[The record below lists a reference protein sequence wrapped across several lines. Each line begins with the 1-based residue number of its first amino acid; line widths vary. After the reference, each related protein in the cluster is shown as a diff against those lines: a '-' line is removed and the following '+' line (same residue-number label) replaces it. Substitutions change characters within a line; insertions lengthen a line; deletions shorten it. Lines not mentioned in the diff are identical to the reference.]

1 MDTLHVGID
10 VSKVVLD
17 VYVWPV
23 GLRSQH
29 PNTGDGARELVQELQ
44 NYRLERVIV
53 EATGGYER
61 VVVSA
66 CRRQALPVVVVNPR
80 QVRDFARAMGR
91 LAKTDALDAEVLAE
105 FGRRVMPDQ
114 RAFAGADEEALK
126 GRVDRRKQLTEMIT
140 QERNRLWS
148 AHPDVQP
155 EIKRHVE
162 WLEKQ
167 MKKLDDGISAQMLRV
182 EKWSVFLQKLQG
194 MKGVGPVLKAT
205 LLSHLPELG
214 KLNRKQIAA
223 LVGVAPLNHDSGSTF
238 GKRRIWGG
246 RAAVRSALY
255 MAILPSIRFNPVIHS
270 FYQRLR
276 TQGKPA
282 KVALVACMRKLLTI
296 LNSSAKN
303 DEPWRHCIPLA
314 QDVLLYSC

>member
-1 MDTLHVGID
+1 MDAMYAGVD
-10 VSKVVLD
+10 VSKAVLD
-17 VYVWPV
+17 AYVWPE
-23 GLRSQH
+23 GALKSK
-29 PNTGDGARELVQELQ
+29 PNTKQGARELVRELQ
-44 NYRLERVIV
+44 TYRLERVIV

-61 VVVSA
+61 VLVGA
-66 CRRQALPVVVVNPR
+66 CRKKELPVVVVNPR

-105 FGRRVMPDQ
+105 FGRRVMPEQ
-114 RAFAGADEEALK
+114 RAFMGAEEEALK
-126 GRVDRRKQLTEMIT
+126 GVVDRRKQLTEMIT
-140 QERNRLWS
+140 QERNRLWG
-148 AHPDVQP
+148 AHPEVQG
-155 EIKRHVE
+155 EIQRHIG

-167 MKKLDDGISAQMLRV
+167 VKKLDENISAKMLAV
-182 EKWSVFLQKLQG
+182 DKWKVFLEKLQG

-223 LVGVAPLNHDSGSTF
+223 LVGVAPLNRDSGSVF

-255 MAILPSIRFNPVIHS
+255 MATLPSVRFNPVIHA

-276 TQGKPA
+276 AQGKPA

-296 LNSSAKN
+296 LNCIAKN
-303 DEPWRHCIPLA
+303 DEPWRHCTPIA
-314 QDVLLYSC
+314 QPQLQYSC